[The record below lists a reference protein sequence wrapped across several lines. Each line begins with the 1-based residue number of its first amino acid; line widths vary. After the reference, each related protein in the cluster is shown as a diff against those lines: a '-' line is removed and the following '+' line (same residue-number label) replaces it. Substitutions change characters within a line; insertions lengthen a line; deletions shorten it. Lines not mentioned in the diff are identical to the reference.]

1 MSRPVRNSGDF
12 KTNAGQS
19 TWWPSGR
26 EGSPTGSAGNTIWNA
41 PPGRFGSGFDVGGR
55 NAGPGRY
62 VGYGYGLSIG
72 PPNGEGPLFGN
83 LPMPSPIGESWWNQT
98 PDGFGN
104 WPPALTRCTGIIVN
118 SLLGTPW
125 RLNRQDDE
133 QQLKL
138 PTWLTNPML
147 TSKVDGPLESP
158 KSPLFGVARRRTAS
172 EFFGHVLWWALNFGR
187 GAFAY
192 QLSASGQP
200 LAGHM
205 LPIDPFQITPND
217 DGGWTFDPDGDDPMS
232 TNLDG
237 YFRLGAK
244 DWRLV
249 VMRGLPGPQ
258 DSLTG
263 DWFSGVLPRHFA
275 SIRQL
280 LRVDN
285 YTTQTFNSPRPSG
298 ILRVSTPS
306 GFDSS
311 EAQALKDAWNDA
323 HGGDKAGQVAVL
335 NSTVDYS
342 ELGRTKLTDLDLPEV
357 RRASLISIAHA
368 YQMSSVHLDASADS
382 LTYGNRVD
390 ARQDLV
396 DLTLRGFGDAFQ
408 HMIDSVLPAGQYLT
422 INWSRFVQPSTE
434 KLVATWLPVYQAGLM
449 TESEFRMK
457 CDLPQI
463 MGEATNEES
472 RR

>member
-1 MSRPVRNSGDF
+1 MARPVRNSGDF
-12 KTNAGQS
+12 KVNADQS

-26 EGSPTGSAGNTIWNA
+26 KDSPTGSSGNTIWNA

-62 VGYGYGLSIG
+62 TGYGYGLAIG
-72 PPNGEGPLFGN
+72 PPNGEGPLAGN
-83 LPMPSPIGESWWNQT
+83 LPMPSPIAESWWNQT
-98 PDGFGN
+98 VDGFGG
-104 WPPALTRCTGIIVN
+104 WPPALTRCSGIITNAVMN
-118 SLLGTPW
+118 TPW
-125 RLNRQDDE
+125 RLNRQGDDE
-133 QQLKL
+133 QLKL
-138 PTWLTNPML
+138 PTWITNPML
-147 TSKVDGPLESP
+147 TARTDGPNE
-158 KSPLFGVARRRTAS
+158 PLFGVAQRRTAE
-172 EFFGHVLWWALNFGR
+172 EFWGHVLWYALNFGR
-187 GAFAY
+187 GAWAY

-200 LAGHM
+200 LAGAM
-205 LPIDPFQITPND
+205 LPIDPFQIEPND
-217 DGGWTFDPDGDDPMS
+217 DGGWTFDPHGDDPMA
-232 TNLDG
+232 TNSEG
-237 YFRLGAK
+237 FFRLGAR

-258 DSLTG
+258 DKLTG
-263 DWFSGVLPRHFA
+263 DWFSGVLPRHYA

-280 LRVDN
+280 LRVDQ

-306 GFDSS
+306 GFDAS
-311 EAQALKDAWNDA
+311 EAAELKRQWNEA

-335 NSTVDYS
+335 NSTVDYA

-368 YQMSSVHLDASADS
+368 YQLSSVFLDVSADS
-382 LTYGNRVD
+382 ITYSNRVD

-396 DLTLRGFGDAFQ
+396 DLTLRGFGNAFQ
-408 HMIDSVLPAGQYLT
+408 SMMDSVLPAGQYLT

-434 KLVATWLPVYQAGLM
+434 KLVATWLPVFQAGLI
-449 TESEFRMK
+449 TESEFRVK
-457 CDLPQI
+457 CELPQRL
-463 MGEATNEES
+463 GEATEEES